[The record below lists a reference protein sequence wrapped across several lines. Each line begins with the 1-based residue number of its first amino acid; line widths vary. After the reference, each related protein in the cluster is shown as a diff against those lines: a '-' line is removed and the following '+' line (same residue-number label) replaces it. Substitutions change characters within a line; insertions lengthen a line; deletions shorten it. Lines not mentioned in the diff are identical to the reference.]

1 MFGPPSHALAS
12 LLVVSFLLRVCKN
25 FSVLQGEIL
34 FGRAIYFFLLVEQPV
49 NTCNAVCDI
58 NHWHRL
64 FHIFLQHR
72 LIGVAKTQGNSQGF
86 FHQTRRDFAAIPG
99 WPWILLLVN
108 CLVSAFGKRC
118 SDSARAFA
126 LAATDA
132 FLACGVDSHFVK
144 SMCIVIMVVLTMFA
158 RFPITTIEE
167 KPTYISL
174 LSCSIYNSW
183 CNLKVLASVA
193 LINPDTS
200 NWPKS
205 ANFQQ
210 SIMHLIFWKNNLTP
224 C

>member
-12 LLVVSFLLRVCKN
+12 LLVVCLLRVCKN

-34 FGRAIYFFLLVEQPV
+34 FGRAIYFLLLVEQPV

-144 SMCIVIMVVLTMFA
+144 SICTCIMVVLTIVA
-158 RFPITTIEE
+158 GLPLTTIEE
-167 KPTYISL
+167 KPAYIRL
-174 LSCSIYNSW
+174 PSCSIYNSW
-183 CNLKVLASVA
+183 YNLKVPATVV

-200 NWPKS
+200 NWPNS

-210 SIMHLIFWKNNLTP
+210 SIIHSWSFGRTT
-224 C
+224 